1 MFPTVFVLLSSAAIA
16 QQITGVV
23 KDGQG
28 KGIEMATVSLLTG
41 KDSSV
46 IKLAV
51 TAVSGK
57 YSFAAP
63 GAGTYLISATH
74 VGYSPACSAAFEVSG
89 TREIS

>member
-1 MFPTVFVLLSSAAIA
+1 MLSSAATA
-16 QQITGVV
+16 QQITGAV
-23 KDGQG
+23 KDTHG
-28 KGIEMATVSLLTG
+28 KDIENATVSLLRG

-51 TAVSGK
+51 TAVGGK

-74 VGYSPACSAAFEVSG
+74 VGYSPVYSAL
-89 TREIS
+89 